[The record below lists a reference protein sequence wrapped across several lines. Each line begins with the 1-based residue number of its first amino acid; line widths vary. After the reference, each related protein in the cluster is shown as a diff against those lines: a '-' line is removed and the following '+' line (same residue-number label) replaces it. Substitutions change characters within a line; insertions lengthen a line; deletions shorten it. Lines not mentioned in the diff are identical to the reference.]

1 MESALK
7 AASHCPEG
15 GLLTAPQPQP
25 LPQPQSLLPHRRGG
39 GAFSR
44 AETRK
49 RVAAQ
54 LDTLIEQGV
63 RHVVLSAFG
72 CGAFRNP
79 ADEVASVYRLTLTP
93 TLTPTL
99 TLTPTPPLQVAA
111 VYRQELQKRSTKFD
125 VVGFGIFHPN
135 PNPSPT
141 PKP

>member
-1 MESALK
+1 M
-7 AASHCPEG
+7 
-15 GLLTAPQPQP
+15 TAPQPQP

-79 ADEVASVYRLTLTP
+79 ADEVA
-93 TLTPTL
+93 
-99 TLTPTPPLQVAA
+99 A

-125 VVGFGIFHPN
+125 VVGFGIFHAGYGPDN
-135 PNPSPT
+135 FAPFARAFADW
-141 PKP
+141 PK

>member
-79 ADEVASVYRLTLTP
+79 ADEVA
-93 TLTPTL
+93 
-99 TLTPTPPLQVAA
+99 A

-125 VVGFGIFHPN
+125 VVGFGIFHAGYGPDN
-135 PNPSPT
+135 FAPFARAFADW
-141 PKP
+141 PK

>member
-1 MESALK
+1 M
-7 AASHCPEG
+7 
-15 GLLTAPQPQP
+15 TAPQPPP

-79 ADEVASVYRLTLTP
+79 ADEVAAVYRLTQ
-93 TLTPTL
+93 TLN
-99 TLTPTPPLQVAA
+99 
-111 VYRQELQKRSTKFD
+111 
-125 VVGFGIFHPN
+125 PN
-135 PNPSPT
+135 PNPN
-141 PKP
+141 PKPKPEPEPQPEPQPEP

>member
-15 GLLTAPQPQP
+15 GLLTAPQPPP

-79 ADEVASVYRLTLTP
+79 ADEVA
-93 TLTPTL
+93 
-99 TLTPTPPLQVAA
+99 A

-125 VVGFGIFHPN
+125 VVGFGIFHAGYGPDN
-135 PNPSPT
+135 FAPFARAFADW
-141 PKP
+141 PK